1 MERPLR
7 TSPGTPP
14 DTPLDGAWEA
24 SPGEGPAAAGGLVDT
39 LAEDP
44 RWEALRLADLA
55 ERAAEATLRRL
66 RLDPSRYEI
75 SLLGCSDARI
85 AELNA
90 DFRGKPQPTNVLSW
104 PSAERG
110 AARPGAVPR
119 LPPPDP
125 AGPRELGDVAIAW
138 ETCAREA
145 EAGGIDPAAHAT
157 HLVVH
162 ATLHLL
168 GFDHETDA
176 DAELMEGIE
185 REVLAALGV
194 ADPYA
199 PGAQA
204 ASGPEPD
211 PRA

>member
-1 MERPLR
+1 MRPQAVEAPVERPLATR
-7 TSPGTPP
+7 PEDPAEGSP
-14 DTPLDGAWEA
+14 
-24 SPGEGPAAAGGLVDT
+24 AGGVVDT
-39 LAEDP
+39 LVEDP

-55 ERAAEATLRRL
+55 ERAAGATLRHL
-66 RLDPSRYEI
+66 RLDPRRYEI

-110 AARPGAVPR
+110 AARPGARPR
-119 LPPPDP
+119 LPAPDP
-125 AGPRELGDVAIAW
+125 GGLLELGDVAIAW

-145 EAGGIDPAAHAT
+145 EAEGIAPADHAT

-176 DAELMEGIE
+176 DADLMEGIE
-185 REVLAALGV
+185 REVLAGLGV
-194 ADPYA
+194 ADPCA

-204 ASGPEPD
+204 PSGGEPD